1 MVRRNITNKDEM
13 EAVINKCEVC
23 YVGMC
28 DLENNPYVVPFNFAF
43 HKGYI
48 YLHSAM
54 TGKKVDVLAANNKVS
69 IAFSAD
75 HQVGWQNEEVA
86 CSWGMKFRSVM
97 VFGKVEYIEE
107 YDKKVEVLNM
117 IMKKFAGKEFCFNA
131 PAVNNVRIFK
141 IEASQMTGRVY
152 GHTIN

>member
-1 MVRRNITNKDEM
+1 MLRRSITNTAEL
-13 EAVINKCEVC
+13 ETIIHKCEVC

-43 HKGYI
+43 RDGFI

-54 TGKKVDVLAANNKVS
+54 CGKKTDILAANNKVS

-75 HQVGWQNEEVA
+75 HQLGWQSEDVA

-97 VFGKVEYIEE
+97 VFGKVEYIDD
-107 YDKKVEVLNM
+107 YDEKVEILNL
-117 IMKKFAGKEFCFNA
+117 IMKKYAGREFSFNA
-131 PAVNNVRIFK
+131 PAVKNVRIYK
-141 IEASQMTGRVY
+141 IDASNKTGRVY
-152 GHTIN
+152 GHTM